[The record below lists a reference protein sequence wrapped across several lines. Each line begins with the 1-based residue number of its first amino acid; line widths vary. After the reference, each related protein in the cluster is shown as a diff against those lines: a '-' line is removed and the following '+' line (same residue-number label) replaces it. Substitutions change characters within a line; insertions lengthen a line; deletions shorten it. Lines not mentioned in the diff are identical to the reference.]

1 MNKKAIA
8 MIALLLGIALLL
20 CACGSAEKLTEYE
33 MGVDKV
39 QSINTVIGETRK
51 VTGVSTGTNNGVQ
64 YKEYDYETKSMVD
77 DLAAYFAYLQENG
90 WLATKDYDLTTGKGE
105 AQFAIESAD
114 SGKILVMS
122 FAFDANKYTIRVNKL
137 EGTLESN

>member
-8 MIALLLGIALLL
+8 MIALFLGIALLL
-20 CACGSAEKLTEYE
+20 CACGSAEKLAEYE
-33 MGVDKV
+33 MGDDKV
-39 QSINTVIGETRK
+39 QSINAVIGETRK

-77 DLAAYFAYLQENG
+77 DLAAYFTYLQENG
-90 WLATKDYDLTTGKGE
+90 WLATKDYDLAAGKGE
-105 AQFAIESAD
+105 AQFATESAE

-122 FAFDANKYTIRVNKL
+122 FAFDAGKYTIRVNKL